1 LTNTEHGTRHKLC
14 WVCSRMHFWNDVDV
28 YSQLSFRR
36 VSLWNVCEQLV
47 LFAPSV
53 QSELKTV
60 YFYHIILVLHTH
72 KAIVAVLYLCKA
84 ILFKKIT
91 VSEVWTTVKF
101 DGMWVFIFFIF
112 CILFLKIYFK
122 FAVSL
127 FCYFTLFLFILTLGK
142 GG

>member
-1 LTNTEHGTRHKLC
+1 MTNTEHGTRHKLC

-72 KAIVAVLYLCKA
+72 KAIVAILYFCKA
-84 ILFKKIT
+84 ILKKLQYLKFELLVNLMVCECLFFSFF
-91 VSEVWTTVKF
+91 VSSFWK
-101 DGMWVFIFFIF
+101 
-112 CILFLKIYFK
+112 
-122 FAVSL
+122 
-127 FCYFTLFLFILTLGK
+127 FILNLQYHYFAISRYFCLS
-142 GG
+142 